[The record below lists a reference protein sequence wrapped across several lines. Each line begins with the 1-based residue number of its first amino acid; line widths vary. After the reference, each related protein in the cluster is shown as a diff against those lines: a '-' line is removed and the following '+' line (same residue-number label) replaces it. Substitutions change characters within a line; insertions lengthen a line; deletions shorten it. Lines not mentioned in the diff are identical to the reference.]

1 MKKRMIFILTLII
14 IIVMLLGCSNK
25 SLEKSEESST
35 NKETYDP
42 FETEKNSDEETST
55 EALGSITHGT
65 LALKNGEAT
74 GNEIIYKGG
83 ELQLDYFI
91 TADGIAKKS
100 GFLIYVD
107 GIPQPYKIEL
117 DGKDM
122 DYQYMHELELEEG
135 EETDFKFIFTPVT
148 GKKGETLPITI
159 ASITYPS
166 YAPDV
171 VETSS
176 YGYAHQIL
184 EGTYSIVFEQDTD
197 EFEALELKPKVC
209 LSNVEISST
218 VFTNE
223 EKEKYNN
230 GFNTF
235 DFEKQV
241 YSKLYI
247 DDEDMKLASSK
258 DINSKDKIHIRYEIT
273 GHPGLKYKS
282 IFYINHQPISSQD
295 TYYFKTDLQK
305 GNISV
310 IELDLDISKLD
321 GNGTF
326 YIVSVPCNANDYPDD
341 AVRLIKY
348 RSILLYDAQNI
359 NITDGT
365 KENHEEVSTGDSDTS
380 VQQSDNQNIKSEEI
394 KLNETEDMIE
404 GLYYAGE
411 DNLFLLA
418 DKLYLYN
425 INKKAVVT
433 EAERQPGLSSMKVQK
448 LEEGF
453 AVVGTTG
460 EEKEEVSAW
469 GAADGEK
476 IKSYNMECT
485 FYDKNL
491 KKTDTFDIVKQMG
504 IDVLNSSEVAVST
517 DGSKI
522 VCIGQNGLYIYDR
535 NKNKKTCIVNT
546 VNNENSEIRNMTF
559 TNIAFADNSQKIT
572 FLSQNLGA
580 DPDENQQSESAYGI
594 VNADGTGLVSY
605 PGEDLA
611 KLDAYK
617 DTALM
622 SQDIPLKGAS
632 GEAWVYYCIK
642 QKLTKYTLEEK
653 SESKNVWGSD
663 TGQYFATSVRKDG
676 EGWLIRIYD
685 MNSGIKVYEKLY
697 AFENTDN
704 YKEPY
709 IRLFDTEKKILLFFR
724 PMQDEIQSKLIMAEF

>member
-1 MKKRMIFILTLII
+1 MKKIFILLLII
-14 IIVMLLGCSNK
+14 ISIIFTGCKNK
-25 SLEKSEESST
+25 SLNNLGESNTSNEE
-35 NKETYDP
+35 NYDP
-42 FETEKNSDEETST
+42 FESKSNADKETSSDEI
-55 EALGSITHGT
+55 GSITHGI
-65 LALKNGEAT
+65 LASKNTEAI
-74 GNEIIYKGG
+74 GNDIIYQGG

-91 TADGIAKKS
+91 AADGIAKKT

-122 DYQYMHELELEEG
+122 DYQYMHELELDEG
-135 EETDFKFIFTPVT
+135 KKTDFKFIFSPVS
-148 GKKGETLPITI
+148 GKKGEILPITI
-159 ASITYPS
+159 TSITYPS
-166 YAPDV
+166 YTPDII
-171 VETSS
+171 ETSS
-176 YGYAHQIL
+176 YGYAHQAL
-184 EGTYSIVFEQDTD
+184 DATYSIFFEQDTD
-197 EFEALELKPKVC
+197 GVEDFELKPEIC
-209 LSNVEISST
+209 LSNVDISNI
-218 VFTNE
+218 VFNSE
-223 EKEKYNN
+223 EKEKYSS
-230 GFNTF
+230 GLNTY

-247 DDEDMKLASSK
+247 NDEDMKLASSY
-258 DINSKDKIHIRYEIT
+258 DINNKDKIHIRYEIT

-282 IFYINHQPISSQD
+282 ILYFNHQPISSQD
-295 TYYFKTDLQK
+295 SYYFEMDLLK
-305 GNISV
+305 GYISV
-310 IELDLDISKLD
+310 VEMDLDISKID

-326 YIVSVPCNANDYPDD
+326 YIISVPCNANDYPDD
-341 AVRLIKY
+341 VARLLKY
-348 RSILLYDAQNI
+348 RSILLYDSQNI
-359 NITDGT
+359 NITEGT
-365 KENHEEVSTGDSDTS
+365 KEKQGESDNTGNSDTA
-380 VQQSDNQNIKSEEI
+380 VQQLDNQNIKSEEI
-394 KLNETEDMIE
+394 ILDDVEEMIE
-404 GLYYAGE
+404 GVYYAGE
-411 DNLFLLA
+411 DNLFLIA

-433 EAERQPGLSSMKVQK
+433 EAERQPGLSSMKVLK

-469 GAADGEK
+469 GATDGEK

-517 DGSKI
+517 DGLKI
-522 VCIGQNGLYIYDR
+522 ACIGQNGLYIYDR

-559 TNIAFADNSQKIT
+559 TNIAFADNNQKIT

-622 SQDIPLKGAS
+622 SQDISLKGAS
-632 GEAWVYYCIK
+632 GEAWVYHYIK

-653 SESKNVWGSD
+653 SESENVWGSD
-663 TGQYFATSVRKDG
+663 TGQYFATSIRKDG

-709 IRLFDTEKKILLFFR
+709 IRLFDTEENFLLFFR
-724 PMQDEIQSKLIMAEF
+724 PMQDEIQSKLVMAEF